1 MNVIKV
7 IASFL
12 TLVCK
17 EQNTNGMELTIFH
30 RCDSSQK
37 KMAISPIVKKFML
50 FKYFI
55 KYRIAGYFRR
65 VFISKK
71 SLSSKINS
79 L

>member
-12 TLVCK
+12 TLVYK

-30 RCDSSQK
+30 RCDSFQK
-37 KMAISPIVKKFML
+37 KMAMSPIVKKFML

-55 KYRIAGYFRR
+55 SVPYSGLFLKG
-65 VFISKK
+65 FISKK